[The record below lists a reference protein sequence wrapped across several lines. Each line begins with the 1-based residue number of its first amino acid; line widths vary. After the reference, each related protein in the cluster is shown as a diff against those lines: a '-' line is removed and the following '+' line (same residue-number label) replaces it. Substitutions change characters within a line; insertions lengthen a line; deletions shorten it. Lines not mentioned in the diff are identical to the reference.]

1 MTDPTNAPR
10 AVSTMTRI
18 LPAPVA
24 KIDVGLH
31 YKWIAL
37 SNSAPRW
44 LRLVCPYGPKE
55 NLGLPT
61 CTWCRDGRLDAC
73 AHASALRLQLIQTA

>member
-1 MTDPTNAPR
+1 MKPLALPEDIDIDCR
-10 AVSTMTRI
+10 GSVS
-18 LPAPVA
+18 
-24 KIDVGLH
+24 
-31 YKWIAL
+31 IA
-37 SNSAPRW
+37 SNGSSAPRW
-44 LRLVCPYGPKE
+44 LWPICPYGPKE

>member
-1 MTDPTNAPR
+1 MVGFPEIEFRTYADLQGDE
-10 AVSTMTRI
+10 AV
-18 LPAPVA
+18 VVV
-24 KIDVGLH
+24 DVGLH